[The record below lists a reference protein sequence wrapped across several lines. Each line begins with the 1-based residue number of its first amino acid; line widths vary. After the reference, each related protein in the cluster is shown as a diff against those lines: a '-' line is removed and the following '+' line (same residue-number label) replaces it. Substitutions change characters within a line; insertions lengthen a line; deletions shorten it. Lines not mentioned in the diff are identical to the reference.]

1 VLVLTHQI
9 HLPNDMATQTR
20 TETQNDKQWHMGQS
34 VYQIISVLHLYKI
47 TILASRD
54 VYTTLLF
61 TTGNLD

>member
-1 VLVLTHQI
+1 
-9 HLPNDMATQTR
+9 MATQPR

-34 VYQIISVLHLYKI
+34 AYKIIFVLHLYKI

-61 TTGNLD
+61 KTGNLE